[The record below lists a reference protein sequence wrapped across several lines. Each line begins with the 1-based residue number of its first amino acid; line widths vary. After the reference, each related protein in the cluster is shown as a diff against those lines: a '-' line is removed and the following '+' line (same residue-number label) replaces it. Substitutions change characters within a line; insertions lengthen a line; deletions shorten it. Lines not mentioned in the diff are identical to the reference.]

1 MSLRT
6 RILVLRRIRAGDQDL
21 LAKAYG
27 QGGIISLY
35 IKDGFLST
43 NRFFGFFEPFNIL
56 EVDVSQRGG
65 VMVPNDVISIQ
76 RLSYLCRDFS
86 RFAWMSWIASF
97 ILKHVSYYDERLF
110 DLFTN
115 YLLLELKGSEHLYK
129 VKLKLDF
136 LHISGLKPKFLE
148 ERIRR
153 KKLRIKLSDGTV
165 AEEGELEVEGSV
177 LRLLSRL
184 YRIRKLGNLV
194 VDHRL
199 IRKMEELLDTFIE
212 YHTR

>member
-1 MSLRT
+1 
-6 RILVLRRIRAGDQDL
+6 
-21 LAKAYG
+21 
-27 QGGIISLY
+27 
-35 IKDGFLST
+35 
-43 NRFFGFFEPFNIL
+43 
-56 EVDVSQRGG
+56 
-65 VMVPNDVISIQ
+65 MVPNDVISIQ